1 MRRVVIVL
9 ADARARRSR
18 GGGVMRWI
26 THLGGA
32 RATVGTGLR
41 LVAVGERRLGLAVLV
56 ALTLSHVAVQVLK
69 RAVARPRPCDAN
81 GHPLAL
87 VDLPDPF
94 SFPSGHAA
102 AASAI
107 ATTLVLR
114 EPLLGL
120 LVVPLA
126 ALVSASRVK
135 LRVHHVSDMVAGVAL
150 GVGGGAGAVLLFF

>member
-1 MRRVVIVL
+1 
-9 ADARARRSR
+9 
-18 GGGVMRWI
+18 MRWV

-32 RATVGTGLR
+32 RATIGTGLL

-81 GHPLAL
+81 GHLLAL
-87 VDLPDPF
+87 VDLPDPY

-102 AASAI
+102 AVSAI

-114 EPLLGL
+114 EPLTGVL
-120 LVVPLA
+120 LVPLA
-126 ALVSASRVK
+126 VLISTSRVA
-135 LRVHHVSDMVAGVAL
+135 LRVHHVSDVVAGAAL
-150 GVGGGAGAVLLFF
+150 GVAGGVAGAVLLLF

>member
-1 MRRVVIVL
+1 MI
-9 ADARARRSR
+9 
-18 GGGVMRWI
+18 RWV

-32 RATVGTGLR
+32 RATIGTGLL

-81 GHPLAL
+81 GHPLGL

-102 AASAI
+102 AVSAI
-107 ATTLVLR
+107 ATTLALR
-114 EPLLGL
+114 EPITAV
-120 LVVPLA
+120 LVVPIA
-126 ALVSASRVK
+126 VLVSGSRVA
-135 LRVHHVSDMVAGVAL
+135 LRVHHVSDVVAGVAL
-150 GVGGGAGAVLLFF
+150 GVAGGIAGAVLLLF

>member
-1 MRRVVIVL
+1 
-9 ADARARRSR
+9 
-18 GGGVMRWI
+18 MRWREV

-32 RATVGTGLR
+32 RATIGTGLL
-41 LVAVGERRLGLAVLV
+41 LVAAGERQLGLAALI

-69 RAVARPRPCDAN
+69 RAVARPRPCDAS

-107 ATTLVLR
+107 ATTIALS
-114 EPLLGL
+114 EPLFAL
-120 LVVPLA
+120 LVAPLA
-126 ALVSASRVK
+126 VLVSASRVA
-135 LRVHHVSDMVAGVAL
+135 LRVHHVSDVVAGVAL
-150 GVGGGAGAVLLFF
+150 GIAGGIAGAALLLF

>member
-1 MRRVVIVL
+1 
-9 ADARARRSR
+9 
-18 GGGVMRWI
+18 MRWV

-32 RATVGTGLR
+32 RATIGTGLL

-69 RAVARPRPCDAN
+69 RTVARPRPCDAN

-107 ATTLVLR
+107 GTTLVLS
-114 EPLLGL
+114 EPFLAL

-126 ALVSASRVK
+126 VVVSASRVR
-135 LRVHHVSDMVAGVAL
+135 LRVHHISDVVAGAAL
-150 GVGGGAGAVLLFF
+150 GVAGGIAGAALLL

>member
-1 MRRVVIVL
+1 
-9 ADARARRSR
+9 
-18 GGGVMRWI
+18 MRWRAV

-32 RATVGTGLR
+32 RATIGTGLL
-41 LVAVGERRLGLAVLV
+41 LVAVGEQQLGLAALL

-102 AASAI
+102 AVSAI
-107 ATTLVLR
+107 ATTLVLT
-114 EPLLGL
+114 EPLLGV
-120 LVVPLA
+120 LVVPIA
-126 ALVSASRVK
+126 VVVSASRVK
-135 LRVHHVSDMVAGVAL
+135 LRVHHLSDVVAGVAL
-150 GVGGGAGAVLLFF
+150 GVAGGIAGAVLFLF